1 MEATAHKNF
10 MALLICKNEGESARI
25 VPLGN
30 AILFIGRD
38 PNSGIYIDTS
48 EISRNHASISFVDGR
63 YILRDN
69 GSTNGSFLNGE
80 RVAEGVLAH
89 GDEIRFGPYVFS
101 VDLLATPASTPQ
113 EPEEPANLER
123 RGHAYRSSITFK
135 ELKGHEDEGMMK
147 IMVSA
152 FRPPSEEPPLETTT
166 KVAKQCLP
174 AVGPIQH
181 LSLEARGLLSLM
193 GSFQQALPG
202 ERLLVQGTSNGGLIF
217 ILSGSL
223 ETRRKEDGKEKVLGT
238 IEAGEW
244 IGEGE
249 IFEPQ
254 TAAFSIEAMSPVSYW
269 IISLDR
275 LETFLNDHPDS
286 GAILLIGLGA
296 TLGRRLRHTT
306 AIHTSSNRPL
316 PAWRRH
322 FWIYAVLLLGITAL
336 CVTPWVSW
344 RKLVL
349 SHDSAE
355 FARLTDQKDISDR
368 NEASLQSKLEENKRA
383 LEIKTLEADTY
394 ANEVEATKLNIEK
407 LNAQIKAAAAKP
419 IEPVTPAPQP
429 AKPEPTAKPTET
441 ATPQKTPTITLPP
454 EITLTKA
461 TVVTLTSGGKKIGN
475 AKFVPGKKFAPVG
488 VEGDRVLIVLGSS
501 KTSIPIGNTNFAEA
515 LAKFKSE
522 ASKTRQ
528 P

>member
-1 MEATAHKNF
+1 

-38 PNSGIYIDTS
+38 PSSGIYIDTS
-48 EISRNHASISFVDGR
+48 EISRNHASISFVDGK

-80 RVAEGVLAH
+80 KIAKGVLAH
-89 GDEIRFGPYVFS
+89 GDEIRFGPYAFS
-101 VDLLATPASTPQ
+101 VDLLAPQDSQPQ

-123 RGHAYRSSITFK
+123 QGHAYRSSITFK
-135 ELKGHEDEGMMK
+135 ELKGHEDEGVMK

-223 ETRRKEDGKEKVLGT
+223 ETRRKEDGQEKVLGT

-296 TLGRRLRHTT
+296 TLGRRLRHITT
-306 AIHTSSNRPL
+306 LHTSANRPL

-349 SHDSAE
+349 SRDSAE

-368 NEASLQSKLEENKRA
+368 NEASLKSKLEEKKSA
-383 LEIKTLEADTY
+383 LEIITLEAETY

-407 LNAQIKAAAAKP
+407 LNAQIKAAAAATPQP
-419 IEPVTPAPQP
+419 IEPALPAPQP
-429 AKPEPTAKPTET
+429 NKPEQSAKPLQTAQPPQKPTIEF
-441 ATPQKTPTITLPP
+441 PP
-454 EITLTKA
+454 EITLTKE
-461 TVVTLTSGGKKIGN
+461 TIVSLNSGGKKIGN
-475 AKFVPGKKFAPVG
+475 ATFQPGKKFAPIG
-488 VEGDRVLIVLGSS
+488 IEGDRLWILLGSS
-501 KTSIPIGNTNFAEA
+501 KTSIPIANTNFAEA
-515 LAKFKSE
+515 LAKLKNE
-522 ASKTRQ
+522 PSKTRN